1 MTGSPGQGSNDSV
14 ELWLE
19 AQGPEVTL
27 AALRA
32 ERDRL
37 MAQYER
43 RIAEVNQAIERA
55 EAITRA
61 SPASERRK
69 PGRRRDRSAEAKQ
82 APRRR
87 PQARSPRTTRAK
99 KPGGSK

>member
-1 MTGSPGQGSNDSV
+1 MTGSPSQGSNDSV

-19 AQGPEVTL
+19 AQGPEIAL

-43 RIAEVNQAIERA
+43 RIAEVDQAIERA
-55 EAITRA
+55 EAIMRS
-61 SPASERRK
+61 SPAAGEHK
-69 PGRRRDRSAEAKQ
+69 PGRRKDRSAEAKQ

-87 PQARSPRTTRAK
+87 PQARSSRTTRAK